1 MATAKGVPMLTD
13 HTRWRIIERTRLK
26 NNEDLKNT
34 TFSSLPPRIKDEHG
48 SSLQGA
54 VVAKLPVTVTFS
66 CPFMLINADSGK
78 RDVL

>member
-34 TFSSLPPRIKDEHG
+34 TFSSLPSRIKDEHG
-48 SSLQGA
+48 SSLQSRRGEA
-54 VVAKLPVTVTFS
+54 AS
-66 CPFMLINADSGK
+66 DGN
-78 RDVL
+78 VLLSLHVNQC